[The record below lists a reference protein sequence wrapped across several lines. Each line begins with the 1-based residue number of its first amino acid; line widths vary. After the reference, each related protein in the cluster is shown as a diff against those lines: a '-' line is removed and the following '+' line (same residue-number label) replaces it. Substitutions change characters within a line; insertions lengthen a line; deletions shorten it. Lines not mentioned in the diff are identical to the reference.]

1 MSLLKAARTTRN
13 YFDITY
19 LLEVQTNKFCEKV
32 ITFKS
37 SNGKVW
43 NISLTVSQA
52 LHLEL
57 NFMLDLI
64 YLIS

>member
-13 YFDITY
+13 YLDITH

-32 ITFKS
+32 MTFKN

-57 NFMLDLI
+57 NSMLDLI